1 MNGNC
6 QDQVL
11 NLSMLAFMLG
21 NAYNHIQKQDFFFM
35 LEDFIGRLEPTEF
48 ENELKLVIEQ
58 LSNRD
63 GEYIYETLKEK
74 PEIVFH
80 LAEPYEENAF
90 ELIQTFG
97 DEIATVSWDDDMP
110 GQSGYAR
117 VMELCGI
124 YIYEASHAPGDG
136 PDRDVKPMIK
146 RLNLFGSPDLKS
158 WISADYDHLID

>member
-1 MNGNC
+1 MNGDF
-6 QDQVL
+6 QEQVL
-11 NLSMLAFMLG
+11 NPSMLAIMSA
-21 NAYNHIQKQDFFFM
+21 NSDNHIQQQDFFFM

-48 ENELKLVIEQ
+48 ENEQKLLIEQ
-58 LSNRD
+58 LSKRE
-63 GEYIYETLKEK
+63 GEYIHETLKEK
-74 PEIVFH
+74 PVIVSH
-80 LAEPYEENAF
+80 LAEPFEENAF

-97 DEIATVSWDDDMP
+97 DEIAAVSWDDHMP

-117 VMELCGI
+117 VIELCGFF
-124 YIYEASHAPGDG
+124 IYEASHAPGDG